1 MKLLNPNCST
11 TIAKIPVTDEEKE
24 WIKAKIEE
32 LQLDKESAECFL
44 SDTERADKVED
55 SKWMNEV
62 HDETWTGFHTMG
74 ALLNVRRK
82 NIMLDVKKITKL
94 EKKKLEL
101 EGQKAI
107 ADAFISSASFEDTST
122 WEDIYK
128 NLDKYFKLKKEV
140 ERADKREERKSKG
153 KAKVL

>member
-11 TIAKIPVTDEEKE
+11 TITKIPVTDEEKE

-55 SKWMNEV
+55 SKWMNEE
-62 HDETWTGFHTMG
+62 HDATWTGFHTMS
-74 ALLNVRRK
+74 ALLGVRREY
-82 NIMLDVKKITKL
+82 ITMDVKKITDL
-94 EKKKLEL
+94 ERKKMEL
-101 EGQKAI
+101 ESQRAV
-107 ADAFISSASFEDTST
+107 ADSFITKASFRDTST
-122 WEDIYK
+122 WEDIYN

-140 ERADKREERKSKG
+140 ERADKREERKSQG